1 VKQDKL
7 YPTENNYNFIM
18 EKKDPIWIRIL
29 GFITIFLVAVLILIE
44 ILFGE
49 NGDHKTLHWL
59 IYGSLSK

>member
-1 VKQDKL
+1 
-7 YPTENNYNFIM
+7 M

-29 GFITIFLVAVLILIE
+29 GFIIIFLVAVLILIE